1 MLISCCS
8 LLSWVLSDSWSL
20 LAELPD
26 RVAVALPDQL
36 QRLVQ
41 GHPSGRVRAAGVDRA
56 VDAAA
61 RAQGP
66 IVVGV
71 AELGRLVDRLPG
83 VLALGLVV
91 DLVAATLAHR
101 SSSSRFVVG
110 WSELQ
115 SRVLREVDAV
125 PGVDL
130 RGVLAGELV
139 LGVAER
145 LGDLDDVLAVV
156 ALDLDVR
163 RDHRPLI
170 DLDLG
175 AVEQEARPPVL
186 LIRLRSIA
194 EQPEQ
199 PVGLLE
205 I

>member
-1 MLISCCS
+1 
-8 LLSWVLSDSWSL
+8 
-20 LAELPD
+20 
-26 RVAVALPDQL
+26 
-36 QRLVQ
+36 
-41 GHPSGRVRAAGVDRA
+41 GRVRAAGVDRA

-83 VLALGLVV
+83 VDDHCAFTSGLPTES
-91 DLVAATLAHR
+91 A
-101 SSSSRFVVG
+101 FVVG

-145 LGDLDDVLAVV
+145 LGDLDAALAVSGHQ
-156 ALDLDVR
+156 A
-163 RDHRPLI
+163 
-170 DLDLG
+170 
-175 AVEQEARPPVL
+175 A
-186 LIRLRSIA
+186 
-194 EQPEQ
+194 
-199 PVGLLE
+199 
-205 I
+205 